1 MSEKMKAVVFED
13 VGKIEYKEVP
23 DMNIPQ
29 PDWVKIR
36 VHSAG
41 LCGSDLQ
48 KFLSDTPPREY
59 LHTTILGHEIAGV
72 IEKIGPDVEGFNIG
86 DRVAVEPLIPCKKCE
101 ACLIGKY
108 ELCTNLKSIGKDYPG
123 GFAEYTF
130 APYTNLS
137 ILPDNITF
145 DEGALVDPLAVALHC
160 IHEAEILEGKNV
172 VIIGD
177 GTIALSCLQIAKIY
191 KAKSVIIGK
200 HKKNLDVANSLGADE
215 TLLFEEAR
223 EISNLNGKFDYV
235 IEAVGRKQSDTIKMS
250 IDLAKPGGTIIVAGV
265 YDPSYIGEMPLRKL
279 FYKEV
284 KLIGSNSYSMY
295 KGEREFNIAL
305 RLISEGLVD
314 VKKLITHR
322 LPLREFKKGISLMQ
336 SKGEN
341 KVIKIVYY
349 P

>member
-23 DMNIPQ
+23 DMEIPQ

-36 VHSAG
+36 VYSAG

-48 KFLSDTPPREY
+48 KFLSNTPPREY
-59 LHTTILGHEIAGV
+59 LRTMILGHEIAGV
-72 IEKIGPDVEGFNIG
+72 IEKCGPDVKGFNVG
-86 DRVAVEPLIPCKKCE
+86 DRVAIEPLIPCKKCE
-101 ACLIGKY
+101 ACLKGKY
-108 ELCTNLKSIGKDYPG
+108 ELCINLKSIGKDYPG

-137 ILPDNITF
+137 ILPNNVTF
-145 DEGALVDPLAVALHC
+145 NEGALVDPVAVALHC
-160 IHEAEILEGKNV
+160 IHEGGVEEGKTV
-172 VIIGD
+172 AIIGD

-191 KAKSVIIGK
+191 KTKPIVIGK
-200 HKKNLDVANSLGADE
+200 HKKNLDVASSLGAEE

-223 EISNLNGKFDYV
+223 KIPNLKGKFDYV
-235 IEAVGRKQSDTIKMS
+235 IEAVGRKQSDTLKMS
-250 IDLAKPGGTIIVAGV
+250 IDLAKPGGTIIAAGV
-265 YDPSYIGEMPLRKL
+265 YDPSYIGEIPLRKL

-305 RLISEGLVD
+305 RMISDGLVD
-314 VKKLITHR
+314 VKKLITHE
-322 LPLREFKKGISLMQ
+322 LPLREFKEGINLMK
-336 SKGEN
+336 SKGKN
-341 KVIKIVYY
+341 KVIKIVYH